1 MAHNISANVHQI
13 RSQFHQG
20 VDHAFS
26 GGWQKHLIFQRITQS
41 TTFAK
46 IFKDFGLLT
55 TFHHIFC
62 VHSTPFASSIQRTTR
77 SVLCSPWYTFFVVL
91 CCANIQIYMIGSYT
105 WCTEHKSAFLHS
117 AVFEPTV
124 RNNECITYKRH
135 ADDYWPQHLSSD
147 FIISFFS
154 RLVFRFFSCQ

>member
-1 MAHNISANVHQI
+1 MKVKLN
-13 RSQFHQG
+13 
-20 VDHAFS
+20 FS
-26 GGWQKHLIFQRITQS
+26 KNYTS
-41 TTFAK
+41 TTFAQ
-46 IFKDFGLLT
+46 IFKDFRCYLPLFT
-55 TFHHIFC
+55 IFL

-77 SVLCSPWYTFFVVL
+77 SVLCSPWYTIFVVL

-154 RLVFRFFSCQ
+154 RLVFRFFSW